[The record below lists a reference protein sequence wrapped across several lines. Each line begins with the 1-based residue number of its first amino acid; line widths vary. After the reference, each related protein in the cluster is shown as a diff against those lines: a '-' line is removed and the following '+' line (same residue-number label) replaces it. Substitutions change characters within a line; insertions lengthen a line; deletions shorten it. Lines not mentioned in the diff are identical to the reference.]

1 MACQLLQRPNTSRVG
16 ALAAPASRSAQ
27 LIAQAGAVPDVGP
40 RPAAG
45 YRCQA
50 PAFLGEAATDGC
62 SKRAGYLAEYT
73 RPDSPAGHTVN
84 SNSAHTSSGTWS
96 RTVIGRADWLSG
108 VKAAAVALYPRSNCA
123 ASVYRV
129 GREIGAAV
137 AVRPLPPWGGRAV
150 LMRCRE
156 ARLSAACLTRN
167 QAIVTLEVT
176 K

>member
-1 MACQLLQRPNTSRVG
+1 MACQLLQRLNTSRVG

-123 ASVYRV
+123 ALFTVLGGKSVRQLQCDHCRLGV
-129 GREIGAAV
+129 AALCSCV
-137 AVRPLPPWGGRAV
+137 VERQGSARPA
-150 LMRCRE
+150 
-156 ARLSAACLTRN
+156 
-167 QAIVTLEVT
+167 
-176 K
+176 